1 MDYAF
6 GYAPAQVINVAAR
19 LGIADQLAA
28 GSRTTEELAA
38 ATGAHA
44 PSLYRLLRGLT
55 CFDVITEV
63 SPGRFELTETG
74 RPLRSDVPDSIRQR
88 VMFNVGAEVWR
99 SWGAL
104 EYSVRTGKSAWNH
117 EVGALSWD
125 FFADNPEKGATFNAA
140 MATASRLVVPAI
152 VAGYDFGQ
160 YRTVMDVGGG
170 SGALISAI
178 LDAYPGIQG
187 MLYDLPNA

>member
-63 SPGRFELTETG
+63 SPGRFELTEAG

-88 VMFNVGAEVWR
+88 VMFNVGEEVWR

-140 MATASRLVVPAI
+140 AMATASRLVVPAI

-160 YRTVMDVGGG
+160 Y
-170 SGALISAI
+170 
-178 LDAYPGIQG
+178 
-187 MLYDLPNA
+187 